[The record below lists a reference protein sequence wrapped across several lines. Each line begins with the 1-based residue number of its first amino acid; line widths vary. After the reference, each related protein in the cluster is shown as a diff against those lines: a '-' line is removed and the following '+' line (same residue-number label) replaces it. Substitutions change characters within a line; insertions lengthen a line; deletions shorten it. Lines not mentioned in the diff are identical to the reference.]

1 MKERLRLEKRLR
13 MVIET
18 LQNMEA
24 ANVQDMFYMAT
35 YKGSRVLTALN
46 ALYPELGMDKKYYL
60 PKDLNKKIKKI
71 SK

>member
-35 YKGSRVLTALN
+35 YKGSQVLIALN